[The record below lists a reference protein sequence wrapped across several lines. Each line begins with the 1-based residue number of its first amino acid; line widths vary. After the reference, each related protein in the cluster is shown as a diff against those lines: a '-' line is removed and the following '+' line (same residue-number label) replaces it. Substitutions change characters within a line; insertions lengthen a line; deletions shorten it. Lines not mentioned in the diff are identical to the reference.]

1 MCLYAILWYEMIPRP
16 GSCHCSLTEEV
27 TYQVT
32 LYLCSS
38 LSIQK
43 RLSPIQTTN
52 LNLVD
57 QERPEASHLQYNPC
71 LQCSL
76 QFCWTSVFP
85 SHKEELFSHVP
96 LFFWWM
102 YSDIWSSC
110 QEIYRDVFSL
120 WCLFSIDGFFSFC
133 THLCTHISNINMHT

>member
-1 MCLYAILWYEMIPRP
+1 MLFCGMKWYRDQVLASVVWLWGSGLSSDSLPLFIPF
-16 GSCHCSLTEEV
+16 HTEK
-27 TYQVT
+27 TK
-32 LYLCSS
+32 SN
-38 LSIQK
+38 
-43 RLSPIQTTN
+43 TN
-52 LNLVD
+52 NESKQNLVD

-76 QFCWTSVFP
+76 QFCCTSVFP

-110 QEIYRDVFSL
+110 QEIYRDVFFIMM
-120 WCLFSIDGFFSFC
+120 LFSIDGFFSFC